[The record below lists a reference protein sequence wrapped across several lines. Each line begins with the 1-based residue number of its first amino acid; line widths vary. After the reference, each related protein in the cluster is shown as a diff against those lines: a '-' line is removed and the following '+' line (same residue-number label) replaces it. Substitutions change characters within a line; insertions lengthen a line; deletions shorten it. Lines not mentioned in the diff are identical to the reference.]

1 MHFRSAFAFAS
12 PLSALSLHTKGKNCI
27 STEESRLTNIDAD
40 TNFEIMLTPN
50 SLLHIVHNFFV
61 NELKNCCL
69 VKYSQL
75 LDTPTEYIRNKSL
88 KDKVYWKVVRQFR
101 ITGSR
106 CYSLYTYNKS
116 PKTEKQWALKASRYF
131 WPKQFTN
138 KFVKHGIEFE
148 SIARQLYSK
157 TNSLKVYECGFITH
171 SITPWLGYSPD
182 GVILDVN
189 NKPIKLIEI
198 KCPYKGSYQSQLDM
212 LNNLSYIT
220 KKPNGELDLK
230 QNHAYYAQIQ
240 LGLVMLNVTHC
251 DFIIYSSFDNIYHII
266 PIDFNYD
273 YCKRMLLSLKCV
285 YFDKLLHEICKL
297 SDTR

>member
-12 PLSALSLHTKGKNCI
+12 PLSALSLHTKGRHFI

-101 ITGSR
+101 ITVSR

-116 PKTEKQWALKASRYF
+116 PKLK
-131 WPKQFTN
+131 
-138 KFVKHGIEFE
+138 
-148 SIARQLYSK
+148 
-157 TNSLKVYECGFITH
+157 NSGHLR
-171 SITPWLGYSPD
+171 L
-182 GVILDVN
+182 VI
-189 NKPIKLIEI
+189 
-198 KCPYKGSYQSQLDM
+198 YQQ
-212 LNNLSYIT
+212 
-220 KKPNGELDLK
+220 
-230 QNHAYYAQIQ
+230 
-240 LGLVMLNVTHC
+240 
-251 DFIIYSSFDNIYHII
+251 
-266 PIDFNYD
+266 
-273 YCKRMLLSLKCV
+273 
-285 YFDKLLHEICKL
+285 ICKAWH
-297 SDTR
+297 